1 MFHSFHANRE
11 HRDFL
16 RFPLLRDNKL
26 NDEICEYRTTVHL
39 LGALWLIVSRQF
51 WSQSTAESGQGSF
64 EQEPA
69 NFLKNNFYVDA
80 GLKPLWCI

>member
-51 WSQSTAESGQGSF
+51 GLNQL
-64 EQEPA
+64 
-69 NFLKNNFYVDA
+69 LKVVKAVLSRNLQTF
-80 GLKPLWCI
+80 